1 VKTLEKPNKGHPM
14 PATLSGFRP
23 ADFPLGSIESR
34 AAARTLVEATRGKEA
49 SSSLMVREKVKDPLI
64 WLQNH
69 TQTKDPHWRE
79 ACAKSPYRSFPEKPY
94 FRPII
99 ESYQREPVTFVA
111 KSRDLMLSWLSV
123 GYLTHACMITPGIEV
138 LFQSQTEDKAAELVD
153 YGKCLYDRS
162 DAEIQKEYP
171 LVAPT
176 SEQSWL
182 ELEFANDSRIIGIPH
197 GASKIRSYH
206 PWALFI
212 DEAAFVPD
220 AGESYDEAISACQK
234 IIVVSSANT
243 GWFES
248 VCVRAE

>member
-1 VKTLEKPNKGHPM
+1 MEKPYLQQPM

-34 AAARTLVEATRGKEA
+34 AATRILVEGKRSKEA
-49 SSSLMVREKVKDPLI
+49 SSSLVVQEKVKDPLI

-79 ACAKSPYRSFPEKPY
+79 AGAKSPYRPFPDKPH

-99 ESYQREPVTFVA
+99 QTYQREPVTFVA
-111 KSRDLMLSWLSV
+111 KSRDLMLSWLTV
-123 GYLTHACMITPGIEV
+123 GYLTHVCMTTPGIEV

-153 YGKCLYDRS
+153 YGKCLYDQS
-162 DAEIQKEYP
+162 DLDIQNAYP
-171 LVAPT
+171 LAAPT

-182 ELEFANDSRIIGIPH
+182 ELEFANDSRIVGIPH

-206 PWALFI
+206 PWCLFI

-243 GWFES
+243 GWFEG
-248 VCVRAE
+248 VCVSAE